1 VKLPLPIDEAAAWVY
16 DENSPEMQ
24 L

>member
-1 VKLPLPIDEAAAWVY
+1 MTVKLPLPIPLKMAKITFR
-16 DENSPEMQ
+16 